1 MGPLGSAT
9 SQSTGHG
16 EVGWGCR
23 WPGGPLGG
31 LGQQNE
37 LALAQ
42 ACCSWKAPAR
52 WGVQPRLCIPRAPR
66 MSAVSIC
73 LAPLLFMQQW
83 IGGSFKHCQV
93 LFLKAHSTAR
103 LMLASV
109 GGSRVTVC
117 VTICLCR
124 LQERP
129 PPVQPSRCVSCRF
142 AGKKST
148 IRNPVA
154 FGCGFLG
161 QGVGCVGNEQ
171 STFLCQT
178 RRDRGTGW
186 VRGSGSLAGWNSTR
200 CAWEEE
206 GDFQAS

>member
-142 AGKKST
+142 AKATQHRNGRT
-148 IRNPVA
+148 RIRRPCSVTNCPLLSWQMRSRA
-154 FGCGFLG
+154 AAPG
-161 QGVGCVGNEQ
+161 QVWA
-171 STFLCQT
+171 QT
-178 RRDRGTGW
+178 RRT
-186 VRGSGSLAGWNSTR
+186 
-200 CAWEEE
+200 
-206 GDFQAS
+206 ASP